1 MRELTLHCVSW
12 KEKEVYL
19 LKEAKASMNCHFSIR
34 TYSFFQDFT
43 CVGILSKVGSKM
55 FPEYSLKNHL

>member
-34 TYSFFQDFT
+34 TYSFF
-43 CVGILSKVGSKM
+43 
-55 FPEYSLKNHL
+55 